1 MTDLRRIDEEI
12 ELVRDE
18 IADIERQVAAGD
30 LDPAT
35 ATSLRE
41 RSTTRLAAL
50 ERQRSSRVAAG
61 DGAKDEATDPTAGE
75 SAMPEASE
83 RSRVSGRAIVGA
95 AIVGIAITAIAV
107 FAVASLDDGASAGAE
122 GVVGDVVAGEGGV
135 DLSEITNEQMEEVV
149 AQNPDV
155 IGMRLALAR
164 RYFEEGTFDRALDHY
179 FEILDREQHPE
190 ALANVGWM
198 TYLSQ
203 RPDVAVGYLEAA
215 LVRQPDYLPA
225 QWFISNVYVTL
236 GREAEAVPFLVGII
250 GTADVPA
257 EIRESATTLLE
268 QIEGS
273 P

>member
-1 MTDLRRIDEEI
+1 MTDVRRIDEEI

-35 ATSLRE
+35 AASLRE

-50 ERQRSSRVAAG
+50 ERQRSSRVVAH
-61 DGAKDEATDPTAGE
+61 DEAVE
-75 SAMPEASE
+75 EASDAE
-83 RSRVSGRAIVGA
+83 APESSASNPNGRSRVSGRALLGA
-95 AIVGIAITAIAV
+95 GIVGIAIVAIAV
-107 FAVASLDDGASAGAE
+107 FAMTSLDDGASAGAE
-122 GVVGDVVAGEGGV
+122 GVVGDVVAGQGGV
-135 DLSEITNEQMEEVV
+135 DLSGITNEQMEEVV

-179 FEILDREQHPE
+179 FEVLDREQHPE
-190 ALANVGWM
+190 ALANIGWM

-225 QWFISNVYVTL
+225 QWFIANVYVTL
-236 GREAEAVPFLVGII
+236 GREGEAVPFLVGII
-250 GTADVPA
+250 GSTDVPA

>member
-30 LDPAT
+30 IDAAT

-41 RSTTRLAAL
+41 RSTTRLAGL
-50 ERQRSSRVAAG
+50 ERQRSSKAAAHDGAAG
-61 DGAKDEATDPTAGE
+61 KTQDSGAPESPMPDP
-75 SAMPEASE
+75 SA

-107 FAVASLDDGASAGAE
+107 FAVTSLDDGASAGAE
-122 GVVGDVVAGEGGV
+122 GVVGDVVAGQGGV

-236 GREAEAVPFLVGII
+236 GREDEAVPFLVGII
-250 GTADVPA
+250 GSADVPA

>member
-1 MTDLRRIDEEI
+1 MTDLGRIDEEI

-18 IADIERQVAAGD
+18 IADIERQVAARD
-30 LDPAT
+30 LDEET
-35 ATSLRE
+35 AASLRD
-41 RSTTRLAAL
+41 RSSKRLATL
-50 ERQRSSRVAAG
+50 ERQRSSRVAAH
-61 DGAKDEATDPTAGE
+61 DGADEAFDSEAHESPT
-75 SAMPEASE
+75 PTPSE

-95 AIVGIAITAIAV
+95 AIVGVAITAIAV
-107 FAVASLDDGASAGAE
+107 FAVTSLDDDASAGAE
-122 GVVGDVVAGEGGV
+122 GVVGDVVAGQGGV
-135 DLSEITNEQMEEVV
+135 DLSEISNEQMEEVV

-164 RYFEEGTFDRALDHY
+164 RYFEEGTFDKALDHY

-225 QWFISNVYVTL
+225 QWFISNIYVTL
-236 GREAEAVPFLVGII
+236 GREGEAVPFLVGII
-250 GTADVPA
+250 GSDDVPA

-268 QIEGS
+268 QVEGS